1 MPSRAWVTNPSSEFA
16 ALTDAIDLTK
26 NTKNTEMIVNEMQC

>member
-1 MPSRAWVTNPSSEFA
+1 MPSRAWVKNLSSMFA

-26 NTKNTEMIVNEMQC
+26 NTKNTEMIVNEKQC

>member
-1 MPSRAWVTNPSSEFA
+1 MPSRAWVTNPICSSEFA

-26 NTKNTEMIVNEMQC
+26 NTKNTEMIVN